1 VDGSSTDT
9 STLELLRQSI
19 GTVLGS
25 REDEHLMPRP
35 LALSTMI
42 EQMN

>member
-1 VDGSSTDT
+1 MDGSSTDT
-9 STLELLRQSI
+9 STFKLLRQSI
-19 GTVLGS
+19 GAVLSS

-42 EQMN
+42 EQVD